1 MNLRRLLPT
10 LLGVGLLASCGGG
23 GSGPQVSSMQI
34 SGARFAGTATIT
46 LSGIRLDEGV
56 SVSLSGPCET
66 LTTVTGGTTETRQF
80 TCDVTALGDIVAVAR
95 NGLGAQIGQV
105 TATVPMP
112 RVDVTTSLGTFSMEL
127 RADLA
132 PKTVRNF
139 LGYTR
144 AGFYD
149 AVLVHWAQPGRGIMS
164 GGYRTGLRVKAPSA
178 PAIELESNNGLKNLR
193 GSVAMYRDAEPN
205 SARARWFVNTADNAD
220 LDFVDEASPGYA
232 VFGTVISGL
241 AVVDTIAAVPTQAD
255 ETTGL
260 PFVPVT
266 EVLVTDITQ
275 TR

>member
-1 MNLRRLLPT
+1 MKLRRLLT
-10 LLGVGLLASCGGG
+10 ALLGVGLLASCGGG
-23 GSGPQVSSMQI
+23 GSGPQISSMQI
-34 SGARFAGTATIT
+34 AGARFAGTATIT

-56 SVSLSGPCET
+56 TLSVNGPCQT
-66 LTTVTGGTTETRQF
+66 LTTVTGGTTETRQY
-80 TCDVTALGDIVAVAR
+80 TCDVTDLGDIVAVAR

-105 TATVPMP
+105 SATVPTP
-112 RVDVTTSLGTFSMEL
+112 RVDVTTSLGSFTIEL
-127 RADLA
+127 HAQQA

-149 AVLVHWAQPGRGIMS
+149 AVLVHWAQPDRGIMS
-164 GGYRTGLRVKAPSA
+164 GGYRTGLRVKAPTA
-178 PAIELESNNGLKNLR
+178 AAIELESSNGLKNLR
-193 GSVAMYRDAEPN
+193 GSVAMFRDAEPN

-232 VFGTVISGL
+232 VFGTVIGGL
-241 AVVDTIAAVPTQAD
+241 AVVDAISAVPTRAD